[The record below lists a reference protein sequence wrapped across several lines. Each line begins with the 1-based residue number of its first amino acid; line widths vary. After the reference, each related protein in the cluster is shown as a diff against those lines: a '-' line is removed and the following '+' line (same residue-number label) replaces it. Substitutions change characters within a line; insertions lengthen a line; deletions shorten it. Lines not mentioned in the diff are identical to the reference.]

1 MSKDKIFPRNL
12 TARAALA
19 ARKVVGN
26 PVTTMMES
34 GVANCFPG
42 LEFDVR
48 VLDCRFF
55 PGLVFQFIVPP
66 KYPLPDA
73 IPNQQGARLLYTDY
87 LLDPMLPETSREAWV
102 QALLDQYGGPLA
114 TTFMQ
119 GRWYLDWIEQDGRRL
134 SMRDTQGNYLDG
146 YTVWRFVRGLEAGR
160 LDIGI
165 GRRDA
170 PTPGPAPVVALSGY
184 RRQYVNEAGLFDEA
198 FRPGE
203 FTQSMCNPWTH
214 DFRDCACHYW
224 ASNHPDV
231 VIGGPLM
238 QDDPSDAPDP
248 SAALRLDWLRRK
260 DGSSEASAAATI
272 GENRRYQI
280 DHYEI
285 NQSWENLPFV
295 LEAHEIHRPYRP
307 PAPIW
312 GAPHQS
318 AVWLVTE
325 LQNELA
331 GMEMALVI
339 EYLYALFS
347 LRHPDEATDP
357 AWPSLA
363 DDLRAV
369 RQMLLMVAVG
379 EMTHL
384 RWVNQM
390 LWLLDRHGVNPDGW
404 HYTPIVTWT
413 ARIKAAKDRPTT
425 LAPLNPET
433 LEGFIDLERPTGY
446 LTGVYEKCVAT
457 LADATQYPQA
467 VLDIA
472 LRIDGE
478 GTEHFRNFGNVKRI
492 LSKYPRAEDGGY
504 PYLRPVVPS
513 RTPETRAALA
523 LFDGLRQHLGGAY
536 AAEAREDMP
545 AAEAGIADAR
555 AAMVL
560 LQTSAEELAS
570 RGLGIPFLDPRS

>member
-1 MSKDKIFPRNL
+1 
-12 TARAALA
+12 
-19 ARKVVGN
+19 
-26 PVTTMMES
+26 
-34 GVANCFPG
+34 
-42 LEFDVR
+42 
-48 VLDCRFF
+48 
-55 PGLVFQFIVPP
+55 
-66 KYPLPDA
+66 
-73 IPNQQGARLLYTDY
+73 
-87 LLDPMLPETSREAWV
+87 
-102 QALLDQYGGPLA
+102 
-114 TTFMQ
+114 
-119 GRWYLDWIEQDGRRL
+119 
-134 SMRDTQGNYLDG
+134 MRDTQGNYLDG

-165 GRRDA
+165 ERRDA
-170 PTPGPAPVVALSGY
+170 PAPGPAPVVALRGY
-184 RRQYVNEAGLFDEA
+184 RRQYVNQAGLFDEA

-231 VIGGPLM
+231 VIGGPLTP
-238 QDDPSDAPDP
+238 DDPSDAPDP

-260 DGSSEASAAATI
+260 DGSSEVSAAATI

-285 NQSWENLPFV
+285 NQTWENLPFV
-295 LEAHEIHRPYRP
+295 LEAHEIHRAYRP
-307 PAPIW
+307 PAPVW
-312 GAPHQS
+312 GAPHQN
-318 AVWLVTE
+318 AAWLITE

-357 AWPSLA
+357 RWPSLA

-369 RQMLLMVAVG
+369 RQMVLMVAVS

-390 LWLLDRHGVNPDGW
+390 LWLLDRHGVNPNGW
-404 HYTPIVTWT
+404 HYKPIVTWAT
-413 ARIKAAKDRPTT
+413 RIKVADDRPTT
-425 LAPLNPET
+425 LAPLTPET
-433 LEGFIDLERPTGY
+433 LDGFIDLERPSGY

-492 LSKYPRAEDGGY
+492 LSKYPQAEDGGY
-504 PYLRPVVPS
+504 PYLRPVVVS
-513 RTPETRAALA
+513 RTAETHVALS
-523 LFDGLRQHLGGAY
+523 LFDVLRQRLGEAY
-536 AAEAREDMP
+536 AAEAKEDMP

-555 AAMVL
+555 AAMVV
-560 LQTSAEELAS
+560 LQTSAEDLAS
-570 RGLGIPFLDPRS
+570 RGFGIPFLDPRS

>member
-1 MSKDKIFPRNL
+1 MSGDKIFPRNL

-19 ARKVVGN
+19 ASKVIGN

-48 VLDCRFF
+48 ILDCRFF

-66 KYPLPDA
+66 KYPAPDA
-73 IPNQQGARLLYTDY
+73 IPNQHGARLLYTDY
-87 LLDPMLPETSREAWV
+87 LLDPMLPETSREPWV
-102 QALLDQYGGPLA
+102 QNLLDQYGGPLA
-114 TTFMQ
+114 TTFMS
-119 GRWYLDWIEQDGRRL
+119 GRWYLDWIEQNGRRL
-134 SMRDTQGNYLDG
+134 PMRDTQGNYLDG
-146 YTVWRFVRGLEAGR
+146 YTVWRLVRGLEAGR
-160 LDIGI
+160 VEIGI
-165 GRRDA
+165 ERRDPPA
-170 PTPGPAPVVALSGY
+170 PGPAQVVVLSGY
-184 RRQYVNEAGLFDEA
+184 RRQYVNAAGLFDEA

-231 VIGGPLM
+231 VTGGPLM
-238 QDDPSDAPDP
+238 SDNPSDARDP
-248 SAALRLDWLRRK
+248 AAAQRLDWLRRR
-260 DGSSEASAAATI
+260 DGSSEVSASATI
-272 GENRRYQI
+272 AENRVYQI

-285 NQSWENLPFV
+285 NQSWEKLPFV
-295 LEAHEIHRPYRP
+295 LEGHEIDRPYRP
-307 PAPIW
+307 PLPKW
-312 GAPHQS
+312 GEPHQD
-318 AVWLVTE
+318 AAWLIRE
-325 LQNELA
+325 LENELA

-369 RQMLLMVAVG
+369 RQSILMVAVG

-390 LWLLDRHGVNPDGW
+390 LWLLDRAGINPGW
-404 HYTPIVTWT
+404 HYTPVVSWSN
-413 ARIKAAKDRPTT
+413 RIRIADRATR
-425 LAPLNPET
+425 LAPLTPDV
-433 LEGFIDLERPTGY
+433 LKDFVQLERPSGY

-457 LADATQYPQA
+457 LKDEKYPRA
-467 VLDIA
+467 VFEIA

-478 GTEHFRNFGNVKRI
+478 GGEHYRNFCNVQRI
-492 LSKYPRAEDGGY
+492 LSKYPRDAHGEY
-504 PYLRPVVPS
+504 PYLRSVTPQS
-513 RTPETRAALA
+513 TPETRAALA
-523 LFDGLRQHLGGAY
+523 EFDAIRRYLASAY
-536 AAEAREDMP
+536 NAEARGDMP
-545 AAEAGIADAR
+545 GADKGITDAR
-555 AAMVL
+555 AAMVR
-560 LQTSAEELAS
+560 LQASAEQLAQQ
-570 RGLGIPFLDPRS
+570 GLGIPFLDPRS

>member
-1 MSKDKIFPRNL
+1 MSRDKIFPRNL
-12 TARAALA
+12 TARAAL

-48 VLDCRFF
+48 ILDCRFF

-66 KYPLPDA
+66 KYPLPDV

-114 TTFMQ
+114 TTFMA
-119 GRWYLDWIEQDGRRL
+119 GRWYLDWIEQDGKRL
-134 SMRDTQGNYLDG
+134 SMRDGQGQYLDG
-146 YTVWRFVRGLEAGR
+146 YTVWRLVRGLEAGR

-165 GRRDA
+165 ERRDA
-170 PTPGPAPVVALSGY
+170 PPPGPAQVVVLSGY

-231 VIGGPLM
+231 VVGGPLL
-238 QDDPSDAPDP
+238 DDRPSDAPDP
-248 SAALRLDWLRRK
+248 SAAMRLDWLRRRN
-260 DGSSEASAAATI
+260 GSSEVSAAATI
-272 GENRRYQI
+272 GENRRHQI

-285 NQSWENLPFV
+285 NQTWEALPFV
-295 LEAHEIHRPYRP
+295 LEGHEIDRAYRP
-307 PAPIW
+307 PHPAW
-312 GAPHQS
+312 ADPHENS
-318 AVWLVTE
+318 AWLIAE
-325 LQNELA
+325 LQDELA

-347 LRHPDEATDP
+347 LRHPDEVTDS

-369 RQMLLMVAVG
+369 RQLVLMVAVG

-390 LWLLDRHGVNPDGW
+390 LWLLDRHGVHPRDW
-404 HYTPIVTWT
+404 QYRPIVTW
-413 ARIKAAKDRPTT
+413 ADHIKVANNRLTT
-425 LAPLNPET
+425 LAPLTPET
-433 LEGFIDLERPTGY
+433 LEGFIQLERPSGY
-446 LTGVYEKCVAT
+446 LTGLYEKCVAT
-457 LADATQYPQA
+457 LRDDKQYPRE
-467 VLDIA
+467 VFEIA

-478 GTEHFRNFGNVKRI
+478 GTEHFRNFCNVKRI
-492 LSKYPRAEDGGY
+492 LDKYPRAKDGGY
-504 PYLRPVVPS
+504 PYLRPVMPS
-513 RTPETRAALA
+513 RTAETDAALA
-523 LFDGLRQHLGGAY
+523 LFDTLRQRLGDAY
-536 AAEAREDMP
+536 AAEAKQDMQ
-545 AAEAGIADAR
+545 AAETGIADAR
-555 AAMVL
+555 AAMQL
-560 LQTSAEELAS
+560 LQTRAEDLAS

>member
-1 MSKDKIFPRNL
+1 MKRDKIFPRNL

-48 VLDCRFF
+48 ILDCRFF

-66 KYPLPDA
+66 KYPLPDV

-114 TTFMQ
+114 TTFMY

-146 YTVWRFVRGLEAGR
+146 YTVWRLVRGLEAGR

-165 GRRDA
+165 ERRDA
-170 PTPGPAPVVALSGY
+170 PPPGPAQVVMLSGY
-184 RRQYVNEAGLFDEA
+184 RRQYVNAAGLFDEA

-231 VIGGPLM
+231 VVGGPLTG
-238 QDDPSDAPDP
+238 DGLSDAPDP
-248 SAALRLDWLRRK
+248 SAAMRLDWLRRRN
-260 DGSSEASAAATI
+260 GASEVSAAATI
-272 GENRRYQI
+272 GENRRHQI

-285 NQSWENLPFV
+285 NQTWEALPFV
-295 LEAHEIHRPYRP
+295 LEGHEIDRAYRP
-307 PAPIW
+307 PQPVY

-318 AVWLVTE
+318 ATWLISE
-325 LQNELA
+325 LESELA

-363 DDLRAV
+363 GDLRAV
-369 RQMLLMVAVG
+369 RQLVLMVAVS

-390 LWLLDRHGVNPDGW
+390 LWLLDRHGVHPGGW
-404 HYTPIVTWT
+404 RYKPIVTW
-413 ARIKAAKDRPTT
+413 ADRIKIADDKPTT
-425 LAPLNPET
+425 LAPLTPEV
-433 LEGFIDLERPTGY
+433 LDGFIQLERPSGY

-457 LADATQYPQA
+457 LGDATQYPHQ
-467 VLDIA
+467 VFDIA

-478 GTEHFRNFGNVKRI
+478 GTEHFRNFLNVKRI
-492 LSKYPRAEDGGY
+492 LSKYPQARDGSY

-513 RTPETRAALA
+513 RTPDTLAAVA
-523 LFDGLRQHLGGAY
+523 VFDTIRQCLSDGY
-536 AAEAREDMP
+536 AAEAREDMQ
-545 AAEAGIADAR
+545 AADAGITAARTAMGLLQASAEA
-555 AAMVL
+555 
-560 LQTSAEELAS
+560 LAP
-570 RGLGIPFLDPRS
+570 RGLGIPFLDPRK

>member
-1 MSKDKIFPRNL
+1 MSRDKIFPRNL

-19 ARKVVGN
+19 AARVKGN

-66 KYPLPDA
+66 KYPLPDV

-102 QALLDQYGGPLA
+102 QTLLDQYGGPLA
-114 TTFMQ
+114 TTFMY
-119 GRWYLDWIEQDGRRL
+119 GRWYLTWIEQNRKRL
-134 SMRDTQGNYLDG
+134 SMRDDQGNYLDG
-146 YTVWRFVRGLEAGR
+146 YTVWRLVRGLEAGP

-165 GRRDA
+165 ERRDA
-170 PTPGPAPVVALSGY
+170 PAPGPAQAVVLSGY
-184 RRQYVNEAGLFDEA
+184 RRQYVNAAGLYDEA

-231 VIGGPLM
+231 VVGGPLRR
-238 QDDPSDAPDP
+238 DNPSDAPDP
-248 SAALRLDWLRRK
+248 SAAMRLDWLRRR
-260 DGSSEASAAATI
+260 DGSSEVSAAATI
-272 GENRRYQI
+272 GENRRHQI

-285 NQSWENLPFV
+285 NQTWENLPFV
-295 LEAHEIHRPYRP
+295 LEGHEIHGVYQPPRPVY
-307 PAPIW
+307 
-312 GAPHQS
+312 GAPHQE
-318 AVWLVTE
+318 AAWLIAE
-325 LQNELA
+325 LEGELA
-331 GMEMALVI
+331 GMEMALII

-369 RQMLLMVAVG
+369 RQLVLMVAVS

-390 LWLLDRHGVNPDGW
+390 LWLLDRNGVHPPGW
-404 HYTPIVTWT
+404 SYKPVVTW
-413 ARIKAAKDRPTT
+413 ADKIKVADDRPTT
-425 LAPLNPET
+425 LAPLTPQT
-433 LEGFIDLERPTGY
+433 LAGFVELERPSGY

-457 LADATQYPQA
+457 LKDASLYPHQIF
-467 VLDIA
+467 DIA

-478 GTEHFRNFGNVKRI
+478 GTEHYRNFCNVRRI
-492 LSKYPRAEDGGY
+492 LSKYPRAADGGY
-504 PYLRPVVPS
+504 PYLRPVVVS
-513 RTPETRAALA
+513 HTPETRAAVA
-523 LFDGLRQHLGGAY
+523 VFDSIRQHLADAY
-536 AAEAREDMP
+536 LAEAREDMP
-545 AAEAGIADAR
+545 GANAGITDARTAMGLLQAAAE
-555 AAMVL
+555 
-560 LQTSAEELAS
+560 QLAQ
-570 RGLGIPFLDPRS
+570 RGFGIPFLDPRS